1 MLVWFSD
8 EDEWSAWSQRTDPVL
23 HIDLVKV
30 ASAML
35 IAPLSANTLGK
46 IANGLADNLLTCVVR
61 AWNYKAKPM
70 IVAPAMN
77 TLMFENPITDIQL
90 QFLNDKLSVKVL
102 PTVEKVLVCGDKGLG
117 AMASLETICAEVVN
131 ALQLK

>member
-1 MLVWFSD
+1 
-8 EDEWSAWSQRTDPVL
+8 
-23 HIDLVKV
+23 
-30 ASAML
+30 ML

-61 AWNYKAKPM
+61 AWNYKEKPM

-90 QFLNDKLSVKVL
+90 QFLKDKLSVKVL